1 LVYSFE
7 TFIPYEINRASRE
20 QDKSKIA
27 TLGPF
32 ACALEEIVK
41 YALQSN
47 LKNQKKE
54 IEPFTVWRGL
64 QMH

>member
-1 LVYSFE
+1 MKHDFLLVSFLLLVYSFE

-20 QDKSKIA
+20 KDKSKIL

-41 YALQSN
+41 YA
-47 LKNQKKE
+47 
-54 IEPFTVWRGL
+54 
-64 QMH
+64 H